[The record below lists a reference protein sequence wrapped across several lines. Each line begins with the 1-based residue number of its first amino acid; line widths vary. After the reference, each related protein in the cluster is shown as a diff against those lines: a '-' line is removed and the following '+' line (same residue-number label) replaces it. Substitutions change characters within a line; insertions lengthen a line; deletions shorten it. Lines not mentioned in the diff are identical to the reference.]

1 MNQATKTKT
10 DNRAMRLLDRQA
22 SAQKILPD
30 SWIKAAGII
39 RDAKQRRDL
48 ERHVKKIRSEWR

>member
-1 MNQATKTKT
+1 
-10 DNRAMRLLDRQA
+10 MRLLDRLA